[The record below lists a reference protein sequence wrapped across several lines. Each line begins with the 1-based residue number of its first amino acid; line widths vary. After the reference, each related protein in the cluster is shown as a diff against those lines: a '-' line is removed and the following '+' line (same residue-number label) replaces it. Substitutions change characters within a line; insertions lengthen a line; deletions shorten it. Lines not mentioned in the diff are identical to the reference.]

1 MFAGG
6 ALAAIIMA
14 VSSAPVMPQSLKTP
28 RHTRGITPSFIS
40 ATQSILHS
48 LSADFIFAFER
59 YGAENQHRHGRVERR
74 QIVYGRAYYIGQIN
88 FQQIQRRPITSEMVP
103 GFIRIFLTL
112 NFVFSPVSER
122 DIIQMPWVKENRWN
136 IIMTTEP

>member
-1 MFAGG
+1 MVTIEIKLTIATVWDASPVSLLYFAAKTTVMFAGG

-59 YGAENQHRHGRVERR
+59 Y
-74 QIVYGRAYYIGQIN
+74 
-88 FQQIQRRPITSEMVP
+88 VP
-103 GFIRIFLTL
+103 KISIATGVL
-112 NFVFSPVSER
+112 SAA
-122 DIIQMPWVKENRWN
+122 K
-136 IIMTTEP
+136 

>member
-28 RHTRGITPSFIS
+28 RQTSGITPSFIS

-59 YGAENQHRHGRVERR
+59 Y
-74 QIVYGRAYYIGQIN
+74 
-88 FQQIQRRPITSEMVP
+88 VP
-103 GFIRIFLTL
+103 KISIATGVL
-112 NFVFSPVSER
+112 SAA
-122 DIIQMPWVKENRWN
+122 K
-136 IIMTTEP
+136 